1 MLPARHF
8 PVLLCVLVLFFPA
21 FSFSDGVPEPTATP
35 EPLRIPAQVSE
46 PPEVIQAMIGTARAE
61 WEKVGGKAL
70 PKSNKYTQWVN
81 DAEWG
86 WCGPKEKRILSFPV
100 PPSVRES
107 CFAPSSIC
115 TGPP

>member
-61 WEKVGGKAL
+61 WGMGRGR
-70 PKSNKYTQWVN
+70 SSS
-81 DAEWG
+81 
-86 WCGPKEKRILSFPV
+86 GPNQRRV
-100 PPSVRES
+100 
-107 CFAPSSIC
+107 PSSERREASS
-115 TGPP
+115 GKRSGSGEAK